1 MIKKLSIILS
11 AILIL
16 ALCLS
21 LAACGS
27 IYKEYSVGSGKV
39 ELTDVSQNGNVVTLT
54 FKAKDEKVEPKAILE
69 FFNKVSVDECVISGT
84 DYQLDGTHVSTKKD
98 IVVTFTA
105 TDGFQVDDSKVHIK

>member
-54 FKAKDEKVEPKAILE
+54 FKAKDEKV
-69 FFNKVSVDECVISGT
+69 
-84 DYQLDGTHVSTKKD
+84 
-98 IVVTFTA
+98 
-105 TDGFQVDDSKVHIK
+105 